1 MIKIRFTLRDNQ
13 QIKRVLITGH
23 AAYADHGEDIVCA
36 AVSSQAIS
44 VENSLDQILQIP
56 MDVEVNER
64 QGGYLSL
71 TLPEIDQPAKMEQA
85 QLLLQHLNLAFEVL
99 AENYPEYIQIDYDKF
114 QP

>member
-1 MIKIRFTLRDNQ
+1 MIKICFSLMDNQ
-13 QIKRVLITGH
+13 QIKRVVITGH
-23 AAYADHGEDIVCA
+23 AGYADSGEDIVCA

-56 MDVEVNER
+56 MDIEINDQ

-71 TLPEIDQPAKMEQA
+71 TLPEIDQKHKMEQA
-85 QLLLQHLNLAFEVL
+85 QLLLRHLNLAFEVL
-99 AENYPEYIQIDYDKF
+99 AENYPEYIKINYDKF